1 MMDKKHDIRNMSVI
15 VHHRTVFSDG
25 LHGWALPRSKYA
37 AKFGVDELKNE
48 LKNTDSPTCKRS
60 EERQLT
66 GKAFTKRVMQAWL
79 PASDALIEMIS
90 STFLLLPRHK
100 CIVRRTCTKVHSMMC
115 IHMQSETVIRTALLC
130 RMYRR

>member
-15 VHHRTVFSDG
+15 VHVDHAPDCFLCRIAWLGF
-25 LHGWALPRSKYA
+25 AKKYA

-48 LKNTDSPTCKRS
+48 LKNTDSPTCKRYK
-60 EERQLT
+60 LT
-66 GKAFTKRVMQAWL
+66 GKAFTKRFMQAWL
-79 PASDALIEMIS
+79 PASDALVEMIS

-100 CIVRRTCTKVHSMMC
+100 SIVRRTCTKVHSMMC
-115 IHMQSETVIRTALLC
+115 IQMQSETVIRTALLC